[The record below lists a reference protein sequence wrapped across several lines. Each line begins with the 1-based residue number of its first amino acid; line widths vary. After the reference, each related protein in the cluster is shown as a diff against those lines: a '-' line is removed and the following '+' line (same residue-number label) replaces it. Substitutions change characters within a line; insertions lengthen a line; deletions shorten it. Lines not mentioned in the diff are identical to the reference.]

1 MSAADIGMVVG
12 TGQSVQVQAHGRIV
26 ATAVRTGRGWG
37 FLVGRHRYEAVSLDG
52 VLVLLG
58 LLPDHHARERRR

>member
-1 MSAADIGMVVG
+1 MSGDAGVVVG
-12 TGQSVQVQAHGRIV
+12 TGQSVQVHARGRIV
-26 ATAVRTGRGWG
+26 ATAVRTGRGWS

-58 LLPDHHARERRR
+58 RLPDHHARERRR